1 MITVHRLR
9 SSIEA
14 HLERRRFFL
23 REEREEIAQTN
34 LVTLRY
40 ASLFTVVALVLL
52 LGFAVLLIRN
62 WQPSP
67 YHYALIPISLAFC
80 AIAWIENGASS
91 YRASIAL
98 CASFEA
104 VMYLSIIFIDTLG
117 GPNVPTSF
125 VQLICVALPSL
136 FVLPTWLTY
145 GLLAAAETLYAAL
158 VISMKNEHLAQF
170 DLYGMVVGIFFAIC
184 VSQLVMESR
193 LTVHELKLRYE
204 EMSKRDTLSNLYNK
218 RAFFEDAQRY
228 FDAHNPKSTCSLAII
243 DIDFFKRIND
253 SFGHDSGDQILSLIG
268 DILLELYRP
277 TDLVARFGGD
287 EYLVLA
293 DRMTNEA
300 IIQRRYE
307 ELSTRLAEK
316 SSGII
321 DTTITFSMGVV
332 IANGQSVD
340 FAALFQ
346 QADDALY
353 DAKEKGR
360 NTCTIM
366 PYAET

>member
-1 MITVHRLR
+1 MHKLR
-9 SSIEA
+9 ATIKT

-34 LVTLRY
+34 MATLRY
-40 ASLFTVVALVLL
+40 ASLFTVIALALL
-52 LGFAVLLIRN
+52 LGLAVLLIRD
-62 WQPSP
+62 WRPSP
-67 YHYALIPISLAFC
+67 FHYALIPVSLVFC
-80 AIAWIENGASS
+80 IIAWIESGASS
-91 YRASIAL
+91 CRMSVAL

-104 VMYLSIIFIDTLG
+104 AMYLSIILVDTLG
-117 GPNVPTSF
+117 GPDAPTSF

-136 FVLPTWLTY
+136 FVLPARLTY
-145 GLLAAAETLYAAL
+145 GLLAAAETLYAVL
-158 VISMKNEHLAQF
+158 VISMKNEYLVQF
-170 DLYGMVVGIFFAIC
+170 DLYGMMVGIFFAIC

-193 LTVHELKLRYE
+193 LTAYELKLRYE

-218 RAFFEDAQRY
+218 RAFFESAQRY
-228 FDAHNPKSTCSLAII
+228 FGTHNPRSTCSLAII

-253 SFGHDSGDQILSLIG
+253 SFGHDSGDQILSLTG

-277 TDLVARFGGD
+277 TDLIARFGGD

-293 DRMTNEA
+293 DRMINEA
-300 IIQRRYE
+300 IIRRRYE
-307 ELSTRLAEK
+307 ELGTRLAEK

-321 DTTITFSMGVV
+321 DAAITFSMGVV
-332 IANGQSVD
+332 IANEQSVD

-360 NTCTIM
+360 NTCTIL
-366 PYAET
+366 PYKET